1 MSTLSEEKR
10 RPSGALAADSLTQ
23 LAAAGHSL
31 SDVSGAIGAA
41 RLEGLAKG
49 LEALGGET
57 AADPDVSAA
66 ALTLRAGRSCY
77 RMVQLPGTGSVSDI
91 VTHQGG
97 PVIWAVAPSGTLW
110 RKLKSPE

>member
-1 MSTLSEEKR
+1 VNRQPCESPLWLCHQVLWLNSDDVILSEEKR

-77 RMVQLPGTGSVSDI
+77 RMV
-91 VTHQGG
+91 
-97 PVIWAVAPSGTLW
+97 
-110 RKLKSPE
+110 